1 MERLPINHI
10 RPNPNQPR
18 KQFEPEKLDEL
29 RQSIE
34 RYGVLQ
40 PIVVRKASGFYEIIA
55 GERRFQAAKLAGKT
69 DIPALIV
76 TADSDRVM
84 ELALIENIQRAD
96 LNAIEEALAY
106 EQLMQ
111 TLGLTQQQLAE
122 RVGKSRSHVTNS
134 LRLLRLPSA
143 VQHAVMIGELTMGHA
158 RAITGMKSAQAM
170 EQIARRVIAEQWT
183 VRRLERYL
191 QKERI
196 EKKTL
201 KRSDADVEAVEAVL
215 AERLQMD
222 VSIRP
227 RRKGGVLELK
237 YFSQD
242 DLEHLLTLLSPQ
254 DFDSSRD

>member
-1 MERLPINHI
+1 MERLALKFI

-18 KQFEPEKLDEL
+18 KQFETEKLEEL

-40 PIVVRKASGFYEIIA
+40 PIVVRKAAGYYEIIA
-55 GERRFQAAKLAGKT
+55 GERRYQAAKLAGKE

-76 TADSDRVM
+76 SADSDRVM

-111 TLGLTQQQLAE
+111 TLEITQQQLAD

-134 LRLLRLPSA
+134 IRLLRLPSS
-143 VQHAVMIGELTMGHA
+143 VQHAVMVGDLTMGHA
-158 RAITGMKSAQAM
+158 RAITGMKSEQEM
-170 EQIARRVIAEQWT
+170 EKIARLVIAEHWT

-191 QKERI
+191 QKERTT
-196 EKKTL
+196 KKTL
-201 KRSDADVEAVEAVL
+201 KQSNADIEAVEAVL

-242 DLEHLLTLLSPQ
+242 DLEQLLTLLSPQ

>member
-1 MERLPINHI
+1 MERLALKFI

-18 KQFEPEKLDEL
+18 KQFEKEKLEEL

-40 PIVVRKASGFYEIIA
+40 PIVVRRAAGYYEIIA
-55 GERRFQAAKLAGKT
+55 GERRFQAAKLAGREE
-69 DIPALIV
+69 IPALVV

-96 LNAIEEALAY
+96 LNAIEEAVAY

-111 TLGLTQQQLAE
+111 TLGLTQQQLAD

-134 LRLLRLPSA
+134 LRLLRLPSS

-158 RAITGMKSAQAM
+158 RAITGMKSEQAM
-170 EQIARRVIAEQWT
+170 DQISKRVIAEHWT

-191 QKERI
+191 QKERTA
-196 EKKTL
+196 KKTL
-201 KRSDADVEAVEAVL
+201 KQSNADIEAVEAVL

-242 DLEHLLTLLSPQ
+242 DLEQLLTLLSPQ
-254 DFDSSRD
+254 DFDSPRD

>member
-1 MERLPINHI
+1 MERLALKFI

-18 KQFEPEKLDEL
+18 KQFEVEKLEEL

-40 PIVVRKASGFYEIIA
+40 PIVVRKATGYYEIIA
-55 GERRFQAAKLAGKT
+55 GERRFQAAKLAGKE
-69 DIPALIV
+69 DIPALVV

-96 LNAIEEALAY
+96 LNAIEEAVAY

-111 TLGLTQQQLAE
+111 TLGLTQQQLAD

-143 VQHAVMIGELTMGHA
+143 VQHAVMVGDLTMGHA
-158 RAITGMKSAQAM
+158 RAITGMKSEQAM
-170 EQIARRVIAEQWT
+170 EQIAKRVIAEHWT

-191 QKERI
+191 QKERTEKDAEAI
-196 EKKTL
+196 ERRYRSGRSGACGASSDGCVDSSTP
-201 KRSDADVEAVEAVL
+201 KR
-215 AERLQMD
+215 R
-222 VSIRP
+222 RP
-227 RRKGGVLELK
+227 RVEVFFPRRFGTIV
-237 YFSQD
+237 D
-242 DLEHLLTLLSPQ
+242 VIIA
-254 DFDSSRD
+254 SRL

>member
-1 MERLPINHI
+1 MERLALKFI

-18 KQFEPEKLDEL
+18 KQFEVEKLEEL

-40 PIVVRKASGFYEIIA
+40 PIVVRKATGYYEIIA
-55 GERRFQAAKLAGKT
+55 GERRFQAAKLAGQE

-96 LNAIEEALAY
+96 LNAIEEAVAY
-106 EQLMQ
+106 EQLMK
-111 TLGLTQQQLAE
+111 TLGLTQQQLAD

-143 VQHAVMIGELTMGHA
+143 VQHAVMVGDLTMGHA
-158 RAITGMKSAQAM
+158 RAITGVKSEQLM
-170 EQIARRVIAEQWT
+170 EQIAKRVITEHWT

-191 QKERI
+191 QKERT

-201 KRSDADVEAVEAVL
+201 KQSNADIEAVEAVL

-242 DLEHLLTLLSPQ
+242 DLEQLLMLLSPQ